1 MTDSSPQSPHEYNIY
16 ELGRHLCS
24 LKNLTEHTLAAAKRA
39 EQYSH
44 SIDQESL
51 AHKLLDIRHQVC
63 MLQMALKDSEIQEW
77 TGPEMHV
84 PF

>member
-1 MTDSSPQSPHEYNIY
+1 MTDSSPQSPHEQNIY

-24 LKNLTEHTLAAAKRA
+24 LKNLADHTLSAAKRA
-39 EQYSH
+39 EQYSQA
-44 SIDQESL
+44 IDQEGL
-51 AHKLLDIRHQVC
+51 TQKLLDIQRQVS

-77 TGPEMHV
+77 TGPDMHV

>member
-1 MTDSSPQSPHEYNIY
+1 MTNSSPQSPHEQDIY

-24 LKNLTEHTLAAAKRA
+24 LKNLAEHTHSAAKRA
-39 EQYSH
+39 EQYSRT
-44 SIDQESL
+44 IDQENL
-51 AHKLLDIRHQVC
+51 AQKLLDIQRQIT

>member
-1 MTDSSPQSPHEYNIY
+1 MTDSSPQSPHEHNIY

-24 LKNLTEHTLAAAKRA
+24 LKNLASHTLSAAQRA

-44 SIDQESL
+44 AIDQGSL
-51 AHKLLDIRHQVC
+51 AKKLLDIQHQVN
-63 MLQMALKDSEIQEW
+63 MLQIALKDSEIQEW